1 MEFPPNSIAI
11 KLERMRHAYGSIIDV
26 LHAGKPK
33 YVEKVRYVDYAVFL
47 PICDGE
53 IRRGE
58 LLGVIKIILC

>member
-1 MEFPPNSIAI
+1 
-11 KLERMRHAYGSIIDV
+11 MRHAYGSIIDV